1 MSLHDYFKQHG
12 HGGQDQ
18 QQHAGPGQPGAPSGE
33 QISHEIALKDKK
45 EIAENTWAF
54 TFEKPA
60 GFQFK
65 AGQHVRMSLINPPAT
80 DSEGNTRFLSMA
92 CTPTE
97 PDLTFVFRMSDSAF
111 KQVMK
116 DLQPGDK
123 VLIEM
128 LAHGSPRGA
137 FALEENNEDASRLAV
152 FLIGGIGIV
161 PIYSMIK
168 DALERG
174 LPHQLFLF
182 YATRHPASA
191 TFLAELQTL
200 ADQHENFTFI
210 PTMTEP
216 EQSEWTGATGLISAD
231 TLRQYLPDL
240 QTPIYYIAGMPDMV
254 QALQQVLADA
264 GVNPDSIR
272 SEEFGSFTTAHPP
285 QP

>member
-12 HGGQDQ
+12 HGSQDQ
-18 QQHAGPGQPGAPSGE
+18 QHTGPGQPGAPSSE
-33 QISHEIALKDKK
+33 RISHEIALKDKK

-54 TFEKPA
+54 TFEKPE

-65 AGQHVRMSLINPPAT
+65 AGQHVRMSLIDPPAT
-80 DSEGNTRFLSMA
+80 DEEGNTRFLSMA
-92 CTPTE
+92 CTPSE
-97 PDLTFVFRMSDSAF
+97 SNLTFVFRMSDSAF

-137 FALEENNEDASRLAV
+137 FAIEEDASRPAV

-182 YATRHPASA
+182 YANRHPASA

-200 ADQHENFTFI
+200 ADQHGTFTFI
-210 PTMTEP
+210 PTMTE
-216 EQSEWTGATGLISAD
+216 SELAEWAGATDLITAD
-231 TLRQYLPDL
+231 TLRRYLPDL
-240 QTPIYYIAGMPDMV
+240 QAPIYYIAGMPDMV
-254 QALQQVLADA
+254 KALQQVLDEA

-272 SEEFGSFTTAHPP
+272 SEEFGNFTTAHPP
-285 QP
+285 QS